1 MGLTKKQHEVFQYI
15 KSYTK
20 KKGYSPTQ
28 REIKD
33 HFGLKSFGSV
43 QRYLKYL
50 KEAGLIDA
58 DWNAKRGLTLIQDKP
73 EASSDSKPKTKKTSA
88 PIPDYHEYE
97 IPLLGDVAAGNP
109 IEALENPTETLSV
122 PPHLLKKEG
131 RHFALR
137 VQGESMIEDGILDGD
152 YAIIKAQNEA
162 NAGQTIVAVIDGE
175 ATLKKFYKKKSQIE
189 LHPANSTMS
198 PIVVGPDQDIK
209 IVGHLVGLVRLY

>member
-15 KSYTK
+15 KTYTK
-20 KKGYSPTQ
+20 KKGYAPTQ

-50 KEAGLIDA
+50 KEAGMLA
-58 DWNAKRGLTLIQDKP
+58 NDWNAKRGITLVSDDEKSSTSSSSSKTV
-73 EASSDSKPKTKKTSA
+73 ASHSDYS
-88 PIPDYHEYE
+88 EYE

-109 IEALENPTETLSV
+109 IEALENPTEHLTV
-122 PPHLLKKEG
+122 PPNLIKKDG
-131 RHFALR
+131 QHFALR

-152 YAIIKAQNEA
+152 YAIIRAENQA
-162 NAGQTIVAVIDGE
+162 RAGQTVVAVVDGE
-175 ATLKKFYKKKSQIE
+175 ATLKKFYKKKNVVE

-198 PIVVGPDQDIK
+198 PIIVESDSDLKV
-209 IVGHLVGLVRLY
+209 VGHLVGLVRVY